1 MIQLQNITKNF
12 ANQELFNNLNLK
24 LNAGNRAGLVGRN
37 GSGKS
42 TLFKIILGE
51 ETPDSGEVIIPKNYK
66 IGTLKQH
73 LTFSE
78 STLREEAALA
88 LEEEMKYDVYRV
100 EKILF
105 GLGFSQEDLDKD
117 PLSFSGGYQIRINL
131 AKLLVTE
138 PNLLLLDEPTN
149 YLDIV
154 SLRWLKNF
162 LRAFEGEVILITHN
176 RDFMDSVCTHTMGLV
191 RKKIE
196 IIQGNTHKFYEQLA
210 SNDEL
215 YAKQKIAQDKKV
227 KELEEFI
234 AKNKARASTAALAQ
248 SKVKQLE
255 KMELLEDLAFDNT
268 LAFDFNFKETPAKIM
283 LEVENLA
290 FGYTKEKL
298 LFKDIGFSIARGEC
312 IGIIGKNGKGKSTLL
327 NTLAGELQQLEGS
340 IHSHPSVEFAHCG
353 QTNIARLHPN
363 ATVTD
368 EIHSANPKLSTQQIR
383 SIAGAMM
390 FSGDSADK
398 KISLLSGGEKSRV
411 MLGQI
416 LAREVNLLFLD
427 EPTNHLDMES
437 IEALTEAI
445 QNFEGAVMIV
455 THSEEMLRRVCDR
468 LIIFA
473 KDGAEYFDGGYDDF
487 LTKVGWDQGESG
499 STRER
504 DHLGGADEVEVKEK
518 AAPKSTSKENKK
530 LRAELVRERNKLTSP
545 LKKQVE
551 KLENKIMEVE
561 ESLTTHHEELIEA
574 SNAGDS
580 ARLME
585 LSKTVSKE
593 ESEVEDLFETLELV
607 QDELDSITL
616 EYEEKIEALS

>member
-1 MIQLQNITKNF
+1 MIQLTNITKNF
-12 ANQELFNNLNLK
+12 ASQELFNNLSFK
-24 LNAGNRAGLVGRN
+24 LNSGNRVGLVGRN

-51 ETPDSGEVIIPKNYK
+51 ESADSGEVILPKNYK

-73 LTFSE
+73 LTFSQK
-78 STLREEAALA
+78 TVREEASLA
-88 LEEEMKYDVYRV
+88 LSEEMRYDVYRV

-105 GLGFSQEDLDKD
+105 GLGFTQEDLDKD

-162 LRAFEGEVILITHN
+162 LCTFDGEVILITHN

-196 IIQGNTHKFYEQLA
+196 LLQGNTHKFYEQLA
-210 SNDEL
+210 SNDEH

-255 KMELLEDLAFDNT
+255 KMTLLDDLAFDDT
-268 LAFDFNFKETPAKIM
+268 LAFDFNFQESPAKIM
-283 LEVENLA
+283 LEVENLS
-290 FGYTKEKL
+290 FGYTADAL
-298 LFKDIGFSIARGEC
+298 LFKNINFSIKRGEC

-327 NTLAGELQQLEGS
+327 NTLAGELKALSGEV
-340 IHSHPSVEFAHCG
+340 HSHPSVNFAHFG

-363 ATVTD
+363 ASVTD
-368 EIHSANPKLSTQQIR
+368 EIHSANTKLSAQQIR

-390 FSGDSADK
+390 FSGDNADK
-398 KISLLSGGEKSRV
+398 KVSLLSGGEKSRV

-416 LAREVNLLFLD
+416 LAQNVNLLFLD
-427 EPTNHLDMES
+427 EPTNHLDIQS
-437 IEALTEAI
+437 IEALTQAI
-445 QNFEGAVMIV
+445 INFEGAVLIV

-473 KDGAEYFDGGYDDF
+473 RDGAEYFDGGYDDF
-487 LTKVGWDQGESG
+487 LQKIGWE
-499 STRER
+499 EEEK
-504 DHLGGADEVEVKEK
+504 EVLVKQ
-518 AAPKSTSKENKK
+518 APKSSTKENKK
-530 LRAELVRERNKLTSP
+530 LRAQLVRERNKETAT
-545 LKKQVE
+545 LKKKVE
-551 KLENKIMEVE
+551 KLENKIMDLE
-561 ESLTTHHEELIEA
+561 ESVTLHHEALIEA
-574 SNAGDS
+574 SNTGES
-580 ARLME
+580 AKLME
-585 LSKTVSKE
+585 LSQLVSKE
-593 ESEVEDLFETLELV
+593 EAQVEELFEALEET
-607 QDELDSITL
+607 QTQLDTIN
-616 EYEEKIEALS
+616 EAYAQKIEAL

>member
-1 MIQLQNITKNF
+1 MIQLININKNF
-12 ANQELFNNLNLK
+12 ASQELFSNLNLK

-42 TLFKIILGE
+42 TLFKMILEE
-51 ETPDSGEVIIPKNYK
+51 ETADSGDISIPKNYK

-78 STLREEAALA
+78 KTLREEAALA
-88 LEEEMKYDVYRV
+88 LDEEMQYDVYRV

-105 GLGFSQEDLDKD
+105 GLGFVQEDLEKD
-117 PLSFSGGYQIRINL
+117 PLSFSGGFQIRINL

-162 LRAFEGEVILITHN
+162 LRAFPGELILITHN
-176 RDFMDSVCTHTMGLV
+176 RDFMDSVCTHTMGIV
-191 RKKIE
+191 RKNIE
-196 IIQGNTHKFYEQLA
+196 VIAGNTHKFYEQL
-210 SNDEL
+210 SLNDEL
-215 YAKQKIAQDKKV
+215 YAKQKMAQDKKV

-234 AKNKARASTAALAQ
+234 AKNKARASTASLAQ

-255 KMELLEDLAFDNT
+255 KMDLMNDLAFDNT
-268 LAFDFNFKETPAKIM
+268 LAFDFNFKETPSKVM
-283 LEVENLA
+283 LEVEDLS
-290 FGYTKEKL
+290 FGYTPENI
-298 LFKDIGFSIARGEC
+298 LFKDISFSIKRGEC

-327 NTLAGELQQLEGS
+327 NTIAGELKALCGTVT
-340 IHSHPSVEFAHCG
+340 SHPSVEFAHFG
-353 QTNIARLHPN
+353 QTNIARLHEKSS
-363 ATVTD
+363 VSD
-368 EIHSANPKLSTQQIR
+368 EIHSANTKLSTQVIR
-383 SIAGAMM
+383 SICGAMM

-398 KISLLSGGEKSRV
+398 KVSLLSGGEKSRV

-473 KDGAEYFDGGYDDF
+473 KDGAEYFDGGYDEF
-487 LTKVGWDQGESG
+487 LSKIGWED
-499 STRER
+499 
-504 DHLGGADEVEVKEK
+504 DEVEQKVK
-518 AAPKSTSKENKK
+518 ATPKSNNKESKK
-530 LRAELVRERNKLTSP
+530 LKAELTRERNKLTSP
-545 LKKQVE
+545 LKKKVE

-561 ESLTTHHEELIEA
+561 ESLTLHHQELIEA

-580 ARLME
+580 ASLME
-585 LSKTVSKE
+585 LSKVVSKE
-593 ESEVEDLFETLELV
+593 ETKVEELFEELEV
-607 QDELDSITL
+607 IQDELDLILL
-616 EYEEKIEALS
+616 EYEEKIEKI

>member
-1 MIQLQNITKNF
+1 MIQLTNITKNF
-12 ANQELFNNLNLK
+12 ASQELFNNLNLK
-24 LNAGNRAGLVGRN
+24 LNAGNRTGLVGRN

-78 STLREEAALA
+78 KTLREEAALA
-88 LEEEMKYDVYRV
+88 LEDEMKYDVYRV

-105 GLGFSQEDLDKD
+105 GLGFTQEDLEAD

-154 SLRWLKNF
+154 SLRWLTNF

-210 SNDEL
+210 SNDEH

-255 KMELLEDLAFDNT
+255 KMELMNDLSFDNT
-268 LAFDFNFKETPAKIM
+268 LAFDFNFKETPAKVM
-283 LEVENLA
+283 LEVENLS
-290 FGYTKEKL
+290 FGYTAQDI
-298 LFKDIGFSIARGEC
+298 LFRDVSFSIKRGEC

-327 NTLAGELQQLEGS
+327 NTLAGELKQLSGTV
-340 IHSHPSVEFAHCG
+340 HSHPSVEFAHFG

-368 EIHSANPKLSTQQIR
+368 EIHSANTKLSTQQIR

-398 KISLLSGGEKSRV
+398 KVSLLSGGEKSRV

-416 LAREVNLLFLD
+416 LARNVNLLFLD
-427 EPTNHLDMES
+427 EPTNHLDIES

-445 QNFEGAVMIV
+445 TNFDGAVIIV

-473 KDGAEYFDGGYDDF
+473 KDGAQYFDGGYDDF
-487 LTKVGWDQGESG
+487 LAKIGWEEDEQETKVK
-499 STRER
+499 
-504 DHLGGADEVEVKEK
+504 V
-518 AAPKSTSKENKK
+518 APKSSNKENKK
-530 LRAELVRERNKLTSP
+530 LRAELVRERNKHTSP
-545 LKKQVE
+545 LKKKVE
-551 KLENKIMEVE
+551 KLENQIMKIE
-561 ESLTTHHEELIEA
+561 EQVSLHHKELIEA
-574 SNAGDS
+574 SNAGES
-580 ARLME
+580 AKLME
-585 LSKTVSKE
+585 LSKLVSE
-593 ESEVEDLFETLELV
+593 EEAKVEAMFEELEVAHTELDAINKKYEKKIEDLLL
-607 QDELDSITL
+607 
-616 EYEEKIEALS
+616 